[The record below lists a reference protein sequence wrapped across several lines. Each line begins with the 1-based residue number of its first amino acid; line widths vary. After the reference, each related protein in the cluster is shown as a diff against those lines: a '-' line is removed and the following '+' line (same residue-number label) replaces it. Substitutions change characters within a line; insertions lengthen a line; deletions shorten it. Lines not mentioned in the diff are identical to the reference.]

1 MDTGVIY
8 KHIISSLYK
17 MLCWREE
24 KKHWIT
30 IYDELLSELTFNTY
44 LTDEVKGNLLLK
56 ITKLKYIDFSNF
68 RQTIFEVINYVE
80 SLRGLQEES
89 SI

>member
-1 MDTGVIY
+1 MDKDIIY

-30 IYDELLSELTFNTY
+30 IYEELLSEITFN
-44 LTDEVKGNLLLK
+44 DFIKEEVKGTLVLK
-56 ITKLKYIDFSNF
+56 IIPLKYVDFAIF
-68 RQTIFEVINYVE
+68 RQTIFEIINYADT
-80 SLRGLQEES
+80 LRG
-89 SI
+89 I

>member
-80 SLRGLQEES
+80 SLRGLQETS

>member
-1 MDTGVIY
+1 
-8 KHIISSLYK
+8 

-30 IYDELLSELTFNTY
+30 IYEELLTELTFNTY

-56 ITKLKYIDFSNF
+56 ITKLKYIDFGNF

-80 SLRGLQEES
+80 SLRGLQETS